1 MPSLLDDQP
10 LVPVEIDNMII
21 PSNPPKKSSNKL
33 LFKSDTTR
41 NPLAP
46 ASSGDFSYAQQ
57 MLQRSQQVV
66 NEVASSEAPL
76 GTIGKCSRQIL
87 LHSLRVPPD
96 KGSPEFQ
103 KELAEFQESRR
114 LRFEIQH
121 TLINLFKGRETP
133 KGSSFGFHT
142 CKIASTTSKT
152 DGEKDNQRKEGQVD
166 IIYSPATGKSSYE
179 GLQSCKRISCPHC
192 AEIKALKDKQIL
204 EAIKACHAKA
214 GGGVIMVTL
223 TNSHHKGMKLEELI
237 SGQQI
242 AINKFN
248 KALSKMHFWE
258 EFGGKLGA
266 VRAWEILYGS
276 NGWHPH
282 FHLLIYLS
290 EDITERDEK
299 GKALEEQPKMQV
311 IENSLSEGWI
321 KSCVNSGLPA
331 PSREHGVSV
340 QDGTHAEKY
349 IGKYGDEI
357 INMKGGWGS
366 SAEMTRSNL
375 KNADKSPRRLSDLK
389 SGDKGFTPWQLL
401 KMAHAG
407 CERSGQL
414 YVEYVYAT
422 YGTAPLYFY
431 PKTKRLYDYE
441 AEIKAMEEEQKAL
454 LARQFEDNIIP
465 DDRVFIRLDNIM
477 WKAVVFCHKRAEL
490 LTATETDAHNE
501 DFEHKTNTM
510 QLINN
515 CLKDFLEEL
524 QKRQNDEEQKSKI
537 NKVMA
542 DTQNDEQL
550 RKSGEEIPPDVPVE
564 FLSPIE
570 KKVQSR
576 VGSKSLN
583 DGLEILDAVCNINLK
598 SDTLEKPIL
607 EPVPDWMTE
616 IPPSDYDDY
625 MSQIPADY
633 EQCYS

>member
-1 MPSLLDDQP
+1 MC
-10 LVPVEIDNMII
+10 II
-21 PSNPPKKSSNKL
+21 PPNPPKKSSLSNKL
-33 LFKSDTTR
+33 LSKSDTTKT
-41 NPLAP
+41 PLAP
-46 ASSGDFSYAQQ
+46 ASSGDFSYAQK

-66 NEVASSEAPL
+66 NESASNEGL
-76 GTIGKCSRQIL
+76 GIIGKCSRQIL
-87 LHSLRVPPD
+87 LHSLRVPTD
-96 KGSPEFQ
+96 RGSKEFK

-142 CKIASTTSKT
+142 CKIASTNGSKSKTDGNGSKSKT
-152 DGEKDNQRKEGQVD
+152 DGEIRKDGEVD
-166 IIYSPATGKSSYE
+166 IIYSHATGKSKYE
-179 GLQSCKRISCPHC
+179 GLQSCKKLACPHC

-214 GGGVIMVTL
+214 GGGVLMVTL

-248 KALSKMHFWE
+248 KALSKMHFWQ

-282 FHLLIYLS
+282 FHLLIYLA

-299 GKALEEQPKMQV
+299 GRALEEQPRIQV
-311 IENSLSEGWI
+311 IENSLSEEWI

-331 PSREHGVSV
+331 PSVEHGVSV

-375 KNADKSPRRLSDLK
+375 KNDDKSPRSLSDLK

-431 PKTKRLYDYE
+431 PGTKSLYDYK
-441 AEIKAMEEEQKAL
+441 AEIKLMEEEQRAL
-454 LARQFEDNIIP
+454 IAQQFEDNIIP

-477 WKAVVFCHKRAEL
+477 WKAVVFCRKRAEL

-515 CLKDFLEEL
+515 CLNDFLEEL
-524 QKRQNDEEQKSKI
+524 QKSKI
-537 NKVMA
+537 NEVIA

-550 RKSGEEIPPDVPVE
+550 RNSTEDEDIVTVE
-564 FLSPIE
+564 FLSTIE

-583 DGLEILDAVCNINLK
+583 DGLEILHAVCNINLK
-598 SDTLEKPIL
+598 SDTLKNPIL

>member
-1 MPSLLDDQP
+1 MR
-10 LVPVEIDNMII
+10 II
-21 PSNPPKKSSNKL
+21 APFPHVKSRLSNKL
-33 LFKSDTTR
+33 LCNLYNSKSSPV

-46 ASSGDFSYAQQ
+46 ARSGNFSYAQK

-66 NEVASSEAPL
+66 NEAPL
-76 GTIGKCSRQIL
+76 GTFGKSSRQIL
-87 LHSLRVPPD
+87 FHALRVPTD
-96 KGSPEFQ
+96 KGSPEFK

-114 LRFEIQH
+114 LRFELQG
-121 TLINLFKGRETP
+121 TLTRIFKNKETP
-133 KGSSFGFHT
+133 KGSSFGFHN
-142 CKIASTTSKT
+142 CKRAVISGSKSKK
-152 DGEKDNQRKEGQVD
+152 DGKIRKEGQVD
-166 IIYSPATGKSSYE
+166 VVYSPATGKSSYE

-204 EAIKACHAKA
+204 EAIKACHARA

-223 TNSHHKGMKLEELI
+223 TNSHHRGMKLEELI
-237 SGQQI
+237 AGQQV

-258 EFGGKLGA
+258 EFGGKVGA
-266 VRAWEILYGS
+266 VRAWEIIYGF

-282 FHLLIYLS
+282 FHLLIYLA
-290 EDITERDEK
+290 EDITERDAD
-299 GKALEEQPKMQV
+299 GKALEEQPKIQV
-311 IENSLSEGWI
+311 IENSLSEEWI
-321 KSCVNSGLPA
+321 KACVNSGLPA

-375 KNADKSPRRLSDLK
+375 KNDDKSPQSLSDLK
-389 SGDKGFTPWQLL
+389 NGDKGFTPWQLL

-407 CERSGQL
+407 CERSAKL

-431 PKTKRLYDYE
+431 PKTKSLYDYK

-454 LARQFEDNIIP
+454 LAQQFEDNIIP
-465 DDRVFIRLDNIM
+465 DDRVFIRLEDIM
-477 WKAVVFCHKRAEL
+477 WKAVVFCEKRAEL

-515 CLKDFLEEL
+515 CLKGFLEEL
-524 QKRQNDEEQKSKI
+524 QKRQNDEEQNSKI
-537 NKVMA
+537 NQVVV
-542 DTQNDEQL
+542 DTQIDEQL
-550 RKSGEEIPPDVPVE
+550 RKSGEDTPPDVSVE
-564 FLSPIE
+564 FLSNIE

-583 DGLEILDAVCNINLK
+583 DGLEILHSVLNIGSK
-598 SDTLEKPIL
+598 SDTLEEPVL
-607 EPVPDWMTE
+607 EPVPDWVTE
-616 IPPSDYDDY
+616 IPPADYDDY
-625 MSQIPADY
+625 MSQIPVDY